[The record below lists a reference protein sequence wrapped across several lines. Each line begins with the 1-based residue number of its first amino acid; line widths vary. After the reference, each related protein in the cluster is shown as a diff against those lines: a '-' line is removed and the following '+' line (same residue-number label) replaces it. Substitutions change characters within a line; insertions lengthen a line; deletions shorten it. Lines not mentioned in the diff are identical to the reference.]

1 MKASKT
7 NSIALFD
14 RHPNTSPSTLV
25 MHNRI
30 YSLGELS
37 YAYYE
42 SALVVANQF
51 DGQAK
56 SDIFL
61 RPYLFLMRHA
71 FELLLKD
78 GILILKNVQIEFCAA
93 DPKAIYENKEPLEY
107 IEQRGHNLMRLL
119 NEFRNNFNT
128 LELEE
133 EFPREIESVLNN
145 LHQADSKSTE
155 FRYGIQTDI
164 DPLYIDSASLC
175 KELSEQFHKLEIV
188 IDYAHGTVKDRHT
201 THRQNDLTAQA
212 DIVLSATDAIS
223 GHSKT

>member
-1 MKASKT
+1 MTASKT

-14 RHPNTSPSTLV
+14 RYPNTSPSTLV
-25 MHNRI
+25 MYNRT

-61 RPYLFLMRHA
+61 LPYLFLMRHA

-78 GILILKNVQIEFCAA
+78 GILILKNVQIQFCAS
-93 DPKAIYENKEPLEY
+93 DPNEIYENKKPLEY
-107 IEQRGHNLMRLL
+107 IQQRGHNLMKLL
-119 NEFRNNFNT
+119 NEFRSIFNS

-133 EFPREIESVLNN
+133 EFPRSIESVLNI
-145 LHQADSKSTE
+145 LHQADRSSTE
-155 FRYGIQTDI
+155 FRYGMQADTD
-164 DPLYIDSASLC
+164 PSASLC
-175 KELSEQFHKLEIV
+175 KDLSEQFHKLEIV
-188 IDYAHGTVKDRHT
+188 IDYAYGTVKSRYST
-201 THRQNDLTAQA
+201 QRQNDQTARA
-212 DIVLSATDAIS
+212 ASS
-223 GHSKT
+223 